1 MAGEPRLAVTA
12 LYVAHWRYD
21 GNLPGAHPWPAAAGL
36 GVETCLRRVWI
47 STTAPARAPAGMPE
61 SYTGAAAYR
70 FLLEFI
76 TGLHSTIPGETNVLG
91 QFRQAWW
98 RCQAATPAAA
108 APLAGTVDALLLDAR
123 RIRARHLQG
132 IGGESYGSLLRLL
145 IRPARKDR
153 ILIVG
158 AGELARSI
166 WPFFRQHDAG
176 LWNRN
181 KLGGRAPEWL
191 RQFESADG
199 EPAARW
205 AQHVVLT
212 TPPDPV
218 NDARWSRWLNMAAPA
233 TVIHLGHRRPGAF
246 AVANAAQTFF
256 LNHLFELRQARL
268 NVRSLQVN
276 HARAACMDHTARRYL
291 QEPAVP
297 RRIRA

>member
-1 MAGEPRLAVTA
+1 MAGEPRLDVTA

-36 GVETCLRRVWI
+36 AVETCLRRVWI
-47 STTAPARAPAGMPE
+47 STTPPARAPDGTPE

-76 TGLHSTIPGETNVLG
+76 SGLHSAIPGETNVLG
-91 QFRQAWW
+91 QFRQAWLRW
-98 RCQAATPAAA
+98 RATDPAASQA
-108 APLAGTVDALLLDAR
+108 LAGTVDALLLDAR

-132 IGGESYGSLLRLL
+132 IGGESYGSLVRRL

-166 WPFFRQHDAG
+166 WPFFRQHSAG
-176 LWNRN
+176 LWNRHT
-181 KLGGRAPEWL
+181 LAGLAPEWL
-191 RQFESADG
+191 HQFGPADG

-212 TPPDPV
+212 TPADRD
-218 NDARWSRWLNMAAPA
+218 NDARWSRWLNTAAPV
-233 TVIHLGHRRPGAF
+233 TVTHLGHRRPGAF
-246 AVANAAQTFF
+246 SVANAAQTYY
-256 LNHLFELRQARL
+256 LDHLFELRQTRL
-268 NVRSLQVN
+268 NVRSLQVE
-276 HARAACMDHTARRYL
+276 HARAACTDHTVRRYS
-291 QEPAVP
+291 QASAVP